1 MTTVDRVFGWLL
13 VVGGLLHAVGSWY
26 GLHNNPPQLVW
37 ALSGSLAAL
46 LVAALNLLR
55 VGRST
60 DRPLAWTSFAASL
73 AWVVVAIGF
82 GVAIGH
88 PADPRAVFHAVIA
101 AVLAGLSLRSLMLAP
116 RPRVA

>member
-1 MTTVDRVFGWLL
+1 MTILDRVFGWLL
-13 VVGGLLHAVGSWY
+13 VVGGLLHGVGSWY
-26 GLHNNPPQLVW
+26 ALRNSSPQLVW
-37 ALSGSLAAL
+37 ALSGCLAAI

-55 VGRST
+55 VGRPA

-73 AWVVVAIGF
+73 AWVAVAIGF

-101 AVLAGLSLRSLMLAP
+101 LVLAGLSLRTLMLAP
-116 RPRVA
+116 RAEGA